1 MFKTGLVLRY
11 QTPSPFAV
19 LGLMDHLGLLG
30 NIGHPLLEERGPDDV
45 TG

>member
-19 LGLMDHLGLLG
+19 LGLMGHLGLLG
-30 NIGHPLLEERGPDDV
+30 DIGHSLLRERGPDDV
-45 TG
+45 MG